1 MQKGKKDNNLVIVLQ
16 LFKYQQTNIRR
27 DESCLCILQLENF
40 SWTNYICIIVDWFT
54 FMGLQRIPLVL
65 LHFWVVLLLNY
76 QLRPLMFITSG
87 LYFIIRFKDP
97 GIIPI
102 VKIELP
108 VENNQVEVQI
118 ENNVKREVLNALAN
132 DESNGQISLDQFKD
146 GPDNENTIQKYYP
159 EQQQQQQ
166 TDNQHILSGRGMLS
180 SPSSEQA
187 KINTL
192 NKQTCISTSN
202 AVMPT
207 ILPTEKRFCMQCLNE
222 QPMRSKHCQYCKKC
236 IPMFDH
242 HCPWIGI
249 CIGEKNKLLFLIY
262 LFVQIA
268 QLIVSIRISVQ
279 NIGMLIIMGIIVIL
293 LITLFGF
300 HAFYVA
306 KNITTQYQIVSPN
319 LLPKRDL
326 RLVNIILMSTF
337 ILKQIQIY
345 LFQDFLTYI
354 FKHLLKMQSLFVK
367 CQKCQ
372 QRPATIKCNQCR
384 YGQTYRLCY
393 SCDSQIHNRTGP
405 VDQQHKTEI
414 IPYQEMYQ
422 KNQGSVPV
430 PQKNEQRNSFK
441 KNDYKPQPQVPTK
454 EFINNEYKK
463 PEYSKTIDINR
474 VSNKHDYLDKKIDS
488 HDKRADQQYLSNDKR
503 PYSSNQKITSDND
516 RNSQQLIS
524 QLREEQQQTEKL
536 KAELQQ
542 VNQRE
547 RDTQRRLQKQ
557 EQEFEQKSR
566 EDKQKIQQLT
576 EENRNLNNK
585 LNQTN
590 KHIQEEVN
598 KVRNQY
604 EDQINELEQI
614 LNEKN
619 QQLESIAQEYN
630 LEELQQT
637 LNELQ
642 QESQMKDQIIEQ
654 LQQNLNDNQE
664 ELQQLKEEF
673 INNNSKKNLQSS
685 NKKSVKSNDN
695 QKDEIIQE
703 LGQQLEA
710 KDEEIHKLE
719 DLIENFKQLYQHMS
733 DEKQQLQ
740 EEVEKLANENNQFR
754 DIFSQNLHLFG
765 IDPEQ
770 LNEEGEE
777 GENDYP
783 EEIAEENDDQN
794 D

>member
-1 MQKGKKDNNLVIVLQ
+1 
-16 LFKYQQTNIRR
+16 
-27 DESCLCILQLENF
+27 
-40 SWTNYICIIVDWFT
+40 
-54 FMGLQRIPLVL
+54 MGLQRIPLVL
-65 LHFWVVLLLNY
+65 LNLGVVLLLNY
-76 QLRPLMFITSG
+76 QLRPFMFITSG
-87 LYFIIRFKDP
+87 LYFIIRFKDT
-97 GIIPI
+97 GTIPI

-108 VENNQVEVQI
+108 IENNQVEVQI

-166 TDNQHILSGRGMLS
+166 TNNQHILSDRGMLS
-180 SPSSEQA
+180 SPSSEQV
-187 KINTL
+187 KINTP
-192 NKQTCISTSN
+192 NKQICISTSN
-202 AVMPT
+202 AIMPT
-207 ILPTEKRFCMQCLNE
+207 ILSTEKRFCMQCLNE

-268 QLIVSIRISVQ
+268 QLIVGIRISVQ
-279 NIGMLIIMGIIVIL
+279 NIGLLIIMGIIGNTQVGKGFRISIRIKDIHLIKVQQRIL
-293 LITLFGF
+293 DCLSKFLAKKRFTIGKYNLNEY
-300 HAFYVA
+300 FYF
-306 KNITTQYQIVSPN
+306 KINSN
-319 LLPKRDL
+319 L
-326 RLVNIILMSTF
+326 F
-337 ILKQIQIY
+337 ILR
-345 LFQDFLTYI
+345 FLTYI

-430 PQKNEQRNSFK
+430 PQKNDQRNSFK

-542 VNQRE
+542 ANQRE

>member
-1 MQKGKKDNNLVIVLQ
+1 MKAACVFYNKKKYLGPSLFLVLQ
-16 LFKYQQTNIRR
+16 
-27 DESCLCILQLENF
+27 
-40 SWTNYICIIVDWFT
+40 V
-54 FMGLQRIPLVL
+54 GLHVWAYNDFLMNCHI
-65 LHFWVVLLLNY
+65 FG
-76 QLRPLMFITSG
+76 PLMFVTSG
-87 LYFIIRFKDP
+87 LYFIVRFKDP
-97 GIIPI
+97 GTIPI
-102 VKIELP
+102 VKVELP
-108 VENNQVEVQI
+108 LENNQIEVKI
-118 ENNVKREVLNALAN
+118 ENNEKREVLNAQAN

-146 GPDNENTIQKYYP
+146 GPDNDNTIQKYYP
-159 EQQQQQQ
+159 EQQQQQS
-166 TDNQHILSGRGMLS
+166 TNNQHIISGRGMLS
-180 SPSSEQA
+180 SPSSEQE
-187 KINTL
+187 KINIP

-202 AVMPT
+202 AAISP
-207 ILPTEKRFCMQCLNE
+207 ILTTERRFCMQCLNE
-222 QPMRSKHCQYCKKC
+222 QPMRAKHCQYCKKC
-236 IPMFDH
+236 VPLFDH

-262 LFVQIA
+262 LLVQIA
-268 QLIVSIRISVQ
+268 QLIVGIRISVQ
-279 NIGMLIIMGIIVIL
+279 NIGLLVVMGVIVLL
-293 LITLFGF
+293 LISLLGF
-300 HAFYVA
+300 HAYYVA
-306 KNITTQYQIVSPN
+306 KNITTWEYLSWKRISYINQNSRYPFDKGYFSKSHAKKRFTIGKYN
-319 LLPKRDL
+319 L
-326 RLVNIILMSTF
+326 NEYF
-337 ILKQIQIY
+337 YLKQIQIY
-345 LFQDFLTYI
+345 LYQDFYHI
-354 FKHLLKMQSLFVK
+354 FSNHLLKMQSLFVK

-422 KNQGSVPV
+422 KNQSNVPV
-430 PQKNEQRNSFK
+430 PQKNDQRNSFK

-454 EFINNEYKK
+454 DFLNNEYKK
-463 PEYSKTIDINR
+463 PDYSKTIDINR

-488 HDKRADQQYLSNDKR
+488 HEKRADQQYLSNDKR

-516 RNSQQLIS
+516 RNSQQLIN
-524 QLREEQQQTEKL
+524 QLKEEQQQTEKL
-536 KAELQQ
+536 KAELSQA
-542 VNQRE
+542 NQRE
-547 RDTQRRLQKQ
+547 REAQRRLQKL
-557 EQEFEQKSR
+557 EQEFEQKIR
-566 EDKQKIQQLT
+566 EDKQKVQQLT

-604 EDQINELEQI
+604 EEQINELEQI

-654 LQQNLNDNQE
+654 LQQNLHDNQE
-664 ELQQLKEEF
+664 EIHQMREEF
-673 INNNSKKNLQSS
+673 MNNSKKNLQSS

-695 QKDEIIQE
+695 QKDEYIQE
-703 LGQQLEA
+703 LAQQLEA

-777 GENDYP
+777 GDNDYP